1 MTDQSVFNESVAPQ
15 ETPAQQPSDTSAFA
29 DQLKT
34 IVNEKGEPKYNTI
47 EDALK
52 GAAHAQQY
60 ISELKQKLA
69 ETEGKYTETQT
80 ELAKRQSVEEVLA
93 RLQPTQQPTKQETP
107 AQQGLDEATLA
118 ELIQKQLS
126 QRDQLSKAQQNESQV
141 NSALKE
147 RYGDKA
153 NEIVQA
159 KAKELGISVQR
170 VKELSQES
178 PQAVLSLFGTTQSRQ
193 GATVTL
199 GSQSFPASPKQDEL
213 VLPKK
218 SLLAGATSKDQA
230 AFMAQIKE
238 RVYKRNGITQ

>member
-1 MTDQSVFNESVAPQ
+1 MTDQSVFNESATPQ
-15 ETPAQQPSDTSAFA
+15 ATPASQPSDTSALT
-29 DQLKT
+29 DQLKG
-34 IVNEKGEPKYNTI
+34 IVNENGEPKYNTI

-52 GAAHAQQY
+52 GAAHAQSY

-69 ETEGKYTETQT
+69 ETEGKYNETAT
-80 ELAKRQSVEEVLA
+80 ELAKSKSVEEVLA
-93 RLQPTQQPTKQETP
+93 RLQPTQEPTIQATP
-107 AQQGLDEATLA
+107 AQQGLDEASLA

-126 QRDQLSKAQQNESQV
+126 QRDQLSKAQTNESQV
-141 NSALKE
+141 NLALQE
-147 RYGDKA
+147 RYGEKA
-153 NEIVQA
+153 SEIVQA

-178 PQAVLSLFGTTQSRQ
+178 PQAVLSLFGTAQSKQ
-193 GATVTL
+193 GATVTR
-199 GSQSFPASPKQDEL
+199 GSQSFPSSPRTDDLE
-213 VLPKK
+213 LPKK